1 MNDRR
6 FSHTWVIG
14 KTGVGKSTALVRW
27 AVDDIMAGDGIAF
40 FDPHGGAADMCLG
53 GIEHLVE

>member
-1 MNDRR
+1 
-6 FSHTWVIG
+6 VIG